1 MDGSMVK
8 FGEAEFMAEMINDSI
23 YNDDGG
29 SMPRPSQI
37 KV

>member
-1 MDGSMVK
+1 MEGSMVK
-8 FGEAEFMAEMINDSI
+8 FGEAEFMAEMINDSF